1 MSIRS
6 HGRRLRD
13 HVATHDMTRFMG
25 IYDVFSAGLAAR
37 RFEGIFVSG
46 FGMAASTYGL
56 PDVGFI
62 TWTDMLDHVGRVRA
76 VTPDTMI
83 LVDIDDGYVDLE
95 VAAHVTSRLEAIGA
109 SGVILEDQKRP
120 RRCGHLEGKQIL
132 DLESYLAKLE
142 RVLSARDDLFVVART
157 DSSDPDDILHR
168 VRAFE
173 KIGADAV
180 LVDGL
185 ADLEL
190 LREVSATVR
199 VPRVFNQIHGGRSPS
214 VGLTQLKALGVS
226 MVNYSTPALFAAQTA
241 IESTFDRLAVNDGNL
256 GDLDLPH
263 ATVREC
269 NEILDANLER
279 RDTHR
284 PIRKSPPTALDEPR
298 SSLWEG
304 VAGSAGGRSG

>member
-1 MSIRS
+1 MSIQS
-6 HGRRLRD
+6 HGRRLRE

-62 TWTDMLDHVGRVRA
+62 TWTDMLDYVGRVRT

-83 LVDIDDGYVDLE
+83 LVDIDDGYVDSE
-95 VAAHVTSRLEAIGA
+95 VAAHVATRLEAIGA
-109 SGVILEDQKRP
+109 SGVIMEDQKRP
-120 RRCGHLEGKQIL
+120 RRCGHVEGKQIL
-132 DLESYLAKLE
+132 ELDPFLAKLE
-142 RVLSARDDLFVVART
+142 RVLSARVDLFVVART
-157 DSSDPDDILHR
+157 DASDPDDILRR

-173 KIGADAV
+173 EVGADAV

-199 VPRVFNQIHGGRSPS
+199 VPRVFNQIHGGKSPA
-214 VGLTQLKALGVS
+214 VGLTRLKELGVS
-226 MVNYSTPALFAAQTA
+226 MVNYSTPALFAAQMA
-241 IESTFDRLAVNDGNL
+241 IEATFDRLLVNDGDL
-256 GDLDLPH
+256 GALDLPH
-263 ATVREC
+263 ATVTEC
-269 NEILDANLER
+269 NEVLFGNLDATR
-279 RDTHR
+279 REIELIGGAPV
-284 PIRKSPPTALDEPR
+284 PIRGSDLH
-298 SSLWEG
+298 EG
-304 VAGSAGGRSG
+304 VAQVAGGRGR